1 MQSDGDFFL
10 PRNLAPMLL
19 EALSDT
25 PVVCLLGSRQCGK
38 SSLAQRCETDRSYIN
53 LDDKN
58 FLELAKTDP
67 ESFVDGLP
75 ERVTI
80 DEIQRVPE
88 LTLAI
93 KRSVDSRRTPGRFLL
108 TGSANLLQLPRLA
121 DSLAGRMEC
130 LFLQPL
136 TESEKCGSPGN
147 FLDKWLGGKLSTKIS
162 ASCAPGKSALPGRLV
177 AGGYPEVISR
187 SPKRARAWQRQ
198 FLQSIVER
206 DIRDVADVK
215 NGKDVARLLEYFSNQ
230 TATLINIT
238 ATANSLSHTRITIE
252 RYLSVLEKL
261 FLIRVLPAW
270 HSNRNKRLVKTPKV
284 HLCDSGLAA
293 ALSQLREEQWIPE
306 RTRFGHLLESF
317 VVQQIITMGTWHD
330 ERLSF
335 YHYRDKDQVEVDL
348 VIESGGDVWGVEVKA
363 AANVK
368 SADGNGLRRLAQATQ
383 DRFRGGIVLY
393 DGSSVLPIDASLNIF
408 AVPLERLWEL

>member
-1 MQSDGDFFL
+1 MQSDDTVFL
-10 PRNLAPMLL
+10 PRKLAPMLL

-38 SSLAQRCETDRSYIN
+38 STLAQRCEPDRSYIN

-58 FLELAKTDP
+58 FLDLAKFDP
-67 ESFVDGLP
+67 EGFIDGLP

-80 DEIQRVPE
+80 DEIQRAPE
-88 LTLAI
+88 LSLAI
-93 KRSVDSRRTPGRFLL
+93 KRSVDARRTPGRFLL

-136 TESEKCGSPGN
+136 IESEKCESPGQ
-147 FLDKWLGGKLSTKIS
+147 FLEAWLSGNLSRQIS
-162 ASCAPGKSALPGRLV
+162 ASVPPAKSDLPGRLV
-177 AGGYPEVISR
+177 AGGYPSSFTR

-198 FLQSIVER
+198 FLQSIIER

-215 NGKDVARLLEYFSNQ
+215 NGRDVARLLEYFSNQ
-230 TATLINIT
+230 TATLINVT
-238 ATANSLSHTRITIE
+238 ATANSLKHTRTTIE
-252 RYLSVLEKL
+252 RYLGVLEKL
-261 FLIRVLPAW
+261 FLVRVLPAW
-270 HSNRNKRLVKTPKV
+270 HSNRNKRLVKAPKI

-293 ALSQLREEQWIPE
+293 VLSQLREELWMSE

-317 VVQQIITMGTWHD
+317 VVQQIITMGAWHD
-330 ERLSF
+330 EQLSF

-348 VIESGGDVWGVEVKA
+348 VIESRDDVWGIEVKA
-363 AANVK
+363 AATVK
-368 SADGNGLRRLAQATQ
+368 SADGNGLRRLAQSSN
-383 DRFRGGIVLY
+383 DRFKGGIVFY
-393 DGSSVLPIDASLNIF
+393 DGSSILPIDSSLNIY
-408 AVPLERLWEL
+408 AVPLRTLWEL